1 MPNLAHRGGATQLSL
16 DSVLDLFPA
25 LRSML
30 DRPAAQMSGGEQQ
43 MLALGRTLMTQASML
58 LLDEPC
64 EGISPVLV
72 QSIAHALARLKQQ
85 GMTLLIAEQNQ
96 TLSAMADQVLHLASG
111 SLVNN
116 SAGFTYTAG
125 STS

>member
-1 MPNLAHRGGATQLSL
+1 
-16 DSVLDLFPA
+16 
-25 LRSML
+25 
-30 DRPAAQMSGGEQQ
+30 
-43 MLALGRTLMTQASML
+43 
-58 LLDEPC
+58 C

-96 TLSAMADQVLHLASG
+96 TLTAMADQVRHLASG

-116 SAGFTYTAG
+116 STGFTYTAG

>member
-1 MPNLAHRGGATQLSL
+1 
-16 DSVLDLFPA
+16 
-25 LRSML
+25 
-30 DRPAAQMSGGEQQ
+30 

-72 QSIAHALARLKQQ
+72 QSIAHALARLKQL